1 MGSMSEA
8 RVRFLTAVKAHY
20 TARYHQGWLSSMGLR
35 VLKVRRFTT
44 VGVDSHAFS
53 WSIYLVNF

>member
-1 MGSMSEA
+1 MTMASMSEA

-35 VLKVRRFTT
+35 VLKVMEQRV
-44 VGVDSHAFS
+44 VGAFS
-53 WSIYLVNF
+53 SWKDGAW